1 VKTLYFET
9 ELIKITLNEDR
20 RVIQNSKFVV
30 SETLTPREINYS

>member
-1 VKTLYFET
+1 ME
-9 ELIKITLNEDR
+9 ER